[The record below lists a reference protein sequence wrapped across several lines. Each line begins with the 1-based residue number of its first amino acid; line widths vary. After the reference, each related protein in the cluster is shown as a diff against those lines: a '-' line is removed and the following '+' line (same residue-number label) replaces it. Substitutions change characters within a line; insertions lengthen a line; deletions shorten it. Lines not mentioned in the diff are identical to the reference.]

1 MLYTM
6 EKDGFDLY
14 HLNIVYTLIQ
24 PNLQMTEKQ
33 LQLEI
38 LKRDKQI
45 QELYVLIDTLQTNL
59 RAATSQLDETTKE
72 KITSVQSYK
81 WCMNWRAGD
90 ETN

>member
-1 MLYTM
+1 
-6 EKDGFDLY
+6 
-14 HLNIVYTLIQ
+14 
-24 PNLQMTEKQ
+24 MTEKQ

-59 RAATSQLDETTKE
+59 RAATRQLDETTKE

-81 WCMNWRAGD
+81 RCMNWRAGD
-90 ETN
+90 ETA

>member
-1 MLYTM
+1 MN
-6 EKDGFDLY
+6 EKL
-14 HLNIVYTLIQ
+14 
-24 PNLQMTEKQ
+24 

-59 RAATSQLDETTKE
+59 RAATSQLDESTKE

-90 ETN
+90 ETT